1 MRGACDCAMSGQ
13 MWDESSLGG
22 SRERGGIDM
31 MVYSIAKDPEWG
43 GQRKSNVAKIGRDAT
58 LPSAVRKMPRV
69 EGAVG
74 KLAVT
79 SRGGKEKKGKIRK
92 DHSKPYWTAI
102 LHAS

>member
-43 GQRKSNVAKIGRDAT
+43 GTAEVERGENRTRRNLTERCEKNAESGRGGGKIGGDE
-58 LPSAVRKMPRV
+58 PRR
-69 EGAVG
+69 E
-74 KLAVT
+74 
-79 SRGGKEKKGKIRK
+79 RKKGEN
-92 DHSKPYWTAI
+92 S
-102 LHAS
+102 